1 MSRTTRE
8 FKGKEYRQ
16 EKEKK
21 RLKPKKFFGWT
32 SGQHS
37 ESSKAVPV
45 PGKNG
50 TWSSGADYVKYGWPS
65 DFRAKEEIDENHRK
79 RKKDE
84 VRKIQRAKGS

>member
-21 RLKPKKFFGWT
+21 RQKPKKFFGWT

-37 ESSKAVPV
+37 NSTKAVPM
-45 PGKNG
+45 PGKNQ
-50 TWSSGADYVKYGWPS
+50 TWSSGADYVKYGWPMETRNPKKIS
-65 DFRAKEEIDENHRK
+65 EKIEREEATE
-79 RKKDE
+79 E
-84 VRKIQRAKGS
+84 IQRAKGS